1 MKNTFKSFVLGGL
14 VAGAL
19 LASITPVF
27 ARDYWHWSSEHNR
40 WDRRADLRSDY
51 HDLEQAKWQLERDR
65 DHHASRQTL
74 RNDEGRIKDIEH
86 DINADRSALR

>member
-1 MKNTFKSFVLGGL
+1 MKNTLKSFVLGGL

-19 LASITPVF
+19 LASTTPVF

-65 DHHASRQTL
+65 DHHASRETL

-86 DINADRSALR
+86 DINTDRSDLR

>member
-1 MKNTFKSFVLGGL
+1 MNGKLKTLILSGFVS
-14 VAGAL
+14 GAL
-19 LASITPVF
+19 LASTTPVF

-65 DHHASRQTL
+65 DHHASRETL

-86 DINADRSALR
+86 DINTDRSDLR